1 MNTVINALLLAAGV
15 FFAASILATAFNSN
29 ELRKGVELLYMNRLK
44 RLTSDYLKKCQKT
57 SMAAFETGYQDGK
70 SGEKPKIPPLPP
82 MDNPK
87 VYAMC
92 LFSQDMYRD
101 GYKVGDA
108 VRRTTDERV

>member
-70 SGEKPKIPPLPP
+70 SGSIPKIPPLPP
-82 MDNPK
+82 MEDNMK
-87 VYAMC
+87 VYACC
-92 LFSQDMYRD
+92 LFAQELYKD
-101 GYKVGDA
+101 GYHAGSVVKK
-108 VRRTTDERV
+108 

>member
-1 MNTVINALLLAAGV
+1 MNKVIDVLILAAGM
-15 FFAASILATAFNSN
+15 FFTASILATAFNSN
-29 ELRKGVELLYMNRLK
+29 ELRKGVELWYMNKLK
-44 RLTSDYLKKCQKT
+44 RLTSDYLKKFQKT
-57 SMAAFETGYQDGK
+57 SMEAFEMGLQDGK